1 MLQQVECLHTQ
12 PKLPSCCVKQALT
25 SSTLCRAR
33 PLHKNPLLLG
43 WTRPWQQKWS
53 PCARSP
59 RNWCRA
65 AQSQVGG
72 ERVGLARP
80 MSLGGPTLTLSW
92 TMGIQPS
99 VGFKVPHSVP
109 PPPPPTPTQHTHC
122 HAGQL
127 LASLY
132 CQMGRAEEA
141 MAVLRASMALWFKPA
156 KSEDNEERWVCRRHL
171 CSRSHSAQGP
181 AG

>member
-1 MLQQVECLHTQ
+1 MRAVQGTGAEQ
-12 PKLPSCCVKQALT
+12 P
-25 SSTLCRAR
+25 RAR
-33 PLHKNPLLLG
+33 LVGRGSG
-43 WTRPWQQKWS
+43 WPGPCHWVGCNAKPW
-53 PCARSP
+53 
-59 RNWCRA
+59 
-65 AQSQVGG
+65 
-72 ERVGLARP
+72 
-80 MSLGGPTLTLSW
+80 PTLTLSW